1 MAKTFIATI
10 PTETVRITASKKNG
24 ARALLNIAP
33 EMFAINEVA
42 DNKFI
47 TVKNRD
53 GKTQIAKKAF
63 VFMSKEKV
71 NYLPMTYLVRLAPVG
86 TEQEQ
91 DLFNDYTAR
100 FPEGEEL
107 SLMKGRSKKAIANNE
122 IIKNSKLAEEHILS
136 KGFHTIIS
144 LDQYVNGNIGGGS
157 KRFPKGESFE
167 DVFFVFAIPSK
178 NKGFVNYKKGY
189 ISNLLKFINNHVEKL
204 QASDVAEFLTLRNK
218 FLAKHEK
225 NIQTIK
231 NYGKAIAELKEAGAD
246 KAEYQELANANA
258 ENLAI
263 AEDGIDLL
271 LRFSFITTAKGGNI
285 RLIG

>member
-33 EMFAINEVA
+33 QMFAINEVA

-86 TEQEQ
+86 TKQEQ

-178 NKGFVNYKKGY
+178 NKAFVNYKKGY

-204 QASDVAEFLTLRNK
+204 
-218 FLAKHEK
+218 
-225 NIQTIK
+225 
-231 NYGKAIAELKEAGAD
+231 
-246 KAEYQELANANA
+246 
-258 ENLAI
+258 AI

-271 LRFSFITTAKGGNI
+271 LRFSFITTAKGGSV